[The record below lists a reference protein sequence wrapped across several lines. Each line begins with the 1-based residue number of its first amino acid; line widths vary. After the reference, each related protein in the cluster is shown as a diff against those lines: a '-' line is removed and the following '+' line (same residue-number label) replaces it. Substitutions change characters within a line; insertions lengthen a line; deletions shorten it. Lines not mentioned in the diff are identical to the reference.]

1 MERLRAFERKRDL
14 SWRTSSGGSLNRSEV
29 GDQASIAQSIARAS
43 VDGSVFA
50 RALEEDRSLSVA
62 EWILLLRRRH
72 RSMEAL
78 LHWRMKKPSRSWLD
92 RRLLRSWSTLLR
104 LRSRYVVSERFERW
118 AILSP
123 PSILMQN
130 TLVEEGSR
138 DFEQALLSLGREQVL
153 FLSTAVEGVLELLLR
168 DLRSSR
174 SETLGDPAAI
184 AEDRREIAEDGGEI
198 HDEGKSQGDD

>member
-1 MERLRAFERKRDL
+1 MRALEKKRDL

-29 GDQASIAQSIARAS
+29 GDQALIARLIVRAS
-43 VDGSVFA
+43 VDGSVSA
-50 RALEEDRSLSVA
+50 RAPEEDRSQSV
-62 EWILLLRRRH
+62 EVWTLLRLRRH
-72 RSMEAL
+72 HPVEVL
-78 LHWRMKKPSRSWLD
+78 LHWRTKRPSRSWFD
-92 RRLLRSWSTLLR
+92 RRLHRRWSILLR
-104 LRSRYVVSERFERW
+104 RRSRYVVSERFERW

-123 PSILMQN
+123 LSILMQN

-198 HDEGKSQGDD
+198 HDDGENHGDD

>member
-1 MERLRAFERKRDL
+1 
-14 SWRTSSGGSLNRSEV
+14 
-29 GDQASIAQSIARAS
+29 
-43 VDGSVFA
+43 
-50 RALEEDRSLSVA
+50 
-62 EWILLLRRRH
+62 
-72 RSMEAL
+72 
-78 LHWRMKKPSRSWLD
+78 
-92 RRLLRSWSTLLR
+92 
-104 LRSRYVVSERFERW
+104 
-118 AILSP
+118 
-123 PSILMQN
+123 MQN

-198 HDEGKSQGDD
+198 HDEGENHGDD